1 MFTARRAEKRFP
13 ATIVAV
19 TAVVIATI
27 RLSVPSFPVARD
39 FEECAEWTQKIS
51 LGTERTAQIMNCGA
65 RFAGRRRAGGGYVY
79 YDLLQN
85 RSFDIA
91 GPNPTADERARIY
104 SQYIHF
110 LELQR
115 REAALAEVEHLVT
128 EQPQPETPISLH
140 SPTTKVSKLKPC
152 MIKGSLSCTWVKFT
166 SAVRNAFVSNSKAEA
181 SANSKAE
188 ASANSR

>member
-1 MFTARRAEKRFP
+1 M
-13 ATIVAV
+13 

-27 RLSVPSFPVARD
+27 RLSVPSSPVARD
-39 FEECAEWTQKIS
+39 FEECAEWAQKIS
-51 LGTERTAQIMNCGA
+51 LGTERAARIMDCGA
-65 RFAGRRRAGGGYVY
+65 RFAGRRKAGGGYAY

-91 GPNPTADERARIY
+91 GPNPTADESARIY

-115 REAALAEVEHLVT
+115 REAALAEVDHLAT
-128 EQPQPETPISLH
+128 EKPQAETPINLR
-140 SPTTKVSKLKPC
+140 SPATKVSKLKPC
-152 MIKGSLSCTWVKFT
+152 MIDGSLSCTWMKFT

-181 SANSKAE
+181 P
-188 ASANSR
+188 ANSR